1 MIIDKVMFIM
11 YMAVIKNKKIIV
23 ISEKKSIFIGHL
35 IGFDE
40 YMNLV
45 LYDGKFKDT
54 NLKKYISFDYII
66 ITDEII
72 KIHVMSKNSSK
83 KIMYF

>member
-1 MIIDKVMFIM
+1 MTLPINYIYKLLINNRKITVTS
-11 YMAVIKNKKIIV
+11 KKKII
-23 ISEKKSIFIGHL
+23 FIGNL